1 MRQDG
6 ETDPPTQVPNR
17 PSATG
22 RKKFIAREPM
32 SIRFGVLLIPSPSFT
47 ARVYRARQL
56 ICGQYGSW
64 AAEMHMLHL
73 TVAGFFQCSEAAL
86 AEVEAG
92 LQIAV
97 EESRQREPRFSLHQ
111 QGVTGASGNIFLD
124 LSGPQRPEALHKLH
138 GDVVDIVRRVSGAVL
153 EMEHVEGGYWPHVTM
168 MQYAKLPSEVMA
180 DALEFAQGVV
190 DDLAVPESTNVWRL
204 LLVRFQS
211 QAAEEDWS
219 EGRWAPDLSWDI
231 ISSYPL

>member
-6 ETDPPTQVPNR
+6 ETDPPTPVPNR
-17 PSATG
+17 PNATG

-92 LQIAV
+92 LQIAA
-97 EESRQREPRFSLHQ
+97 EESRQREPQFSLHQ

-168 MQYAKLPSEVMA
+168 MQYAKLPSAVMA

-190 DDLAVPESTNVWRL
+190 DDLAVPESTNAWRL

>member
-6 ETDPPTQVPNR
+6 ETDPPTPVPNR
-17 PSATG
+17 PNPTG

-92 LQIAV
+92 LQIAA

-168 MQYAKLPSEVMA
+168 MQYAKLPSAVMA

-190 DDLAVPESTNVWRL
+190 DDLAVPESTNAWRL

>member
-1 MRQDG
+1 MRQDA
-6 ETDPPTQVPNR
+6 ETDPPTPVPNR
-17 PSATG
+17 PNATG

-92 LQIAV
+92 LQIAA

-168 MQYAKLPSEVMA
+168 MQYAKLPSAVMA

-190 DDLAVPESTNVWRL
+190 DDLAVPESTNAWRL

>member
-1 MRQDG
+1 VRQDG
-6 ETDPPTQVPNR
+6 ETDPPTPVPNR
-17 PSATG
+17 PNATG

-92 LQIAV
+92 LRIAA
-97 EESRQREPRFSLHQ
+97 EESRQREPQFSLHQ

-168 MQYAKLPSEVMA
+168 MQYAKLPSAVMA

-190 DDLAVPESTNVWRL
+190 DDLAVPESTNAWRL

>member
-6 ETDPPTQVPNR
+6 ETDPPTPVPNR
-17 PSATG
+17 PNATG

-92 LQIAV
+92 LQIAA

-168 MQYAKLPSEVMA
+168 MQYAKLPSAVMA
-180 DALEFAQGVV
+180 DALEFAQEVV
-190 DDLAVPESTNVWRL
+190 DDLAVPESTNAWRL

>member
-1 MRQDG
+1 
-6 ETDPPTQVPNR
+6 
-17 PSATG
+17 
-22 RKKFIAREPM
+22 M

-47 ARVYRARQL
+47 ARAYRARQL

-92 LQIAV
+92 LQIAA

-168 MQYAKLPSEVMA
+168 MQYAKLPSAVMA

-190 DDLAVPESTNVWRL
+190 DDLAVPESTNAWRL

>member
-6 ETDPPTQVPNR
+6 ETDPPTPVPNR
-17 PSATG
+17 PNATG

-92 LQIAV
+92 LQIAA

-168 MQYAKLPSEVMA
+168 MQYAKLPSAVMA

-190 DDLAVPESTNVWRL
+190 DDLAVPESTNAWRL

-231 ISSYPL
+231 ISSYSL

>member
-6 ETDPPTQVPNR
+6 ETDPPTPVPNR
-17 PSATG
+17 PNATG

-92 LQIAV
+92 LQIAA

-168 MQYAKLPSEVMA
+168 MQYAKLPSAVMA

-190 DDLAVPESTNVWRL
+190 DDLAVPESTNAWRL

>member
-1 MRQDG
+1 
-6 ETDPPTQVPNR
+6 
-17 PSATG
+17 
-22 RKKFIAREPM
+22 M

-47 ARVYRARQL
+47 VRAYRARQL

-92 LQIAV
+92 LQVAA
-97 EESRQREPRFSLHQ
+97 EESRQREPQFSLHH
-111 QGVTGASGNIFLD
+111 QGVTGASDNIFLD

-138 GDVVDIVRRVSGAVL
+138 GDAVDIVRRVSGAVL
-153 EMEHVEGGYWPHVTM
+153 EMEHVEGDYWPHVTM
-168 MQYAKLPSEVMA
+168 MQYAKLPSAVMA

-190 DDLAVPESTNVWRL
+190 DDLAVPESTNAWRL

-211 QAAEEDWS
+211 QAAGDDWS
-219 EGRWAPDLSWDI
+219 GGRWAADLSWEI
-231 ISSYPL
+231 VSSYPL

>member
-6 ETDPPTQVPNR
+6 ETDPPTPVPSR
-17 PSATG
+17 PNATG
-22 RKKFIAREPM
+22 CKKFIAREPM

-92 LQIAV
+92 LQIAA

-168 MQYAKLPSEVMA
+168 MQYAKLPSAVMA

-190 DDLAVPESTNVWRL
+190 DDLAVPESTNAWRL

>member
-6 ETDPPTQVPNR
+6 ETDPPTPVPNR
-17 PSATG
+17 PNATG

-92 LQIAV
+92 LQIAA

-168 MQYAKLPSEVMA
+168 MQYAKLPSAVMA

-190 DDLAVPESTNVWRL
+190 DDVAVPESTNAWRL

>member
-1 MRQDG
+1 MRQNG
-6 ETDPPTQVPNR
+6 ETDPPTPVPNR
-17 PSATG
+17 PNATG

-92 LQIAV
+92 LQIAA

-168 MQYAKLPSEVMA
+168 MQYAKLPSAVMA

-190 DDLAVPESTNVWRL
+190 DDLAVPESTNAWRL

>member
-1 MRQDG
+1 
-6 ETDPPTQVPNR
+6 
-17 PSATG
+17 
-22 RKKFIAREPM
+22 
-32 SIRFGVLLIPSPSFT
+32 
-47 ARVYRARQL
+47 
-56 ICGQYGSW
+56 
-64 AAEMHMLHL
+64 MLHL

-92 LQIAV
+92 LQIAA

-138 GDVVDIVRRVSGAVL
+138 GDVVDIVSRVSGAVL

-168 MQYAKLPSEVMA
+168 MQNAKLPSAVMA

-190 DDLAVPESTNVWRL
+190 DDLAVPESTNAWRL